1 MDNDNDLSF
10 GLSDEEPISAQK
22 VLKTL
27 EEVWLNEKLSPELL
41 KHQTEVVDCMLD
53 QVQQME
59 ENVSKLRKNDFR
71 VVVHRMELE
80 RIRYIVASYLR
91 TRLDKIEMFTNKI
104 LDDED
109 KREPEEKY
117 LSPKEFKFAREYS
130 SLMESHL
137 QALALKHMPT
147 YVQKFDK
154 SKMSI
159 VPNISSH
166 VFLRAKRNITGII
179 IEGDN
184 ETGDEEIDL
193 EENSQHIIQYKCIDR
208 YLKAETVQ
216 LI

>member
-53 QVQQME
+53 QE
-59 ENVSKLRKNDFR
+59 NDFR

-193 EENSQHIIQYKCIDR
+193 EENSQHIIQYK
-208 YLKAETVQ
+208 
-216 LI
+216 